1 MARTP
6 SGSGLAE
13 WFVIVSRV
21 DRELLWP
28 PTAAEL
34 RSAGGQE
41 CPPHTSIAARR
52 IQAVA
57 PPSQTKLIV
66 LNLKA
71 GMPTVEQAKRRLL
84 ESLLPSKSYADVVL
98 DATPDLA
105 TVERNLYDAI
115 VKKRDR
121 GGARQSS
128 ATGYPSTTGRRGK
141 PRLYDTTPPCL
152 FGCRLKRP
160 AGRRGP
166 ASSSLLTERSRR
178 LCSCRS
184 ERSVR
189 SRAFRRMCSKSL
201 ASRFCSA
208 IRIIFICGL
217 GWRRFGRWAGCTG
230 SWRGIEPS
238 SRTRAGLKDLAAAGV
253 GRAAANGLRST

>member
-1 MARTP
+1 M
-6 SGSGLAE
+6 AE

-66 LNLKA
+66 LNLQA

-121 GGARQSS
+121 GGAR
-128 ATGYPSTTGRRGK
+128 
-141 PRLYDTTPPCL
+141 
-152 FGCRLKRP
+152 
-160 AGRRGP
+160 
-166 ASSSLLTERSRR
+166 
-178 LCSCRS
+178 
-184 ERSVR
+184 
-189 SRAFRRMCSKSL
+189 
-201 ASRFCSA
+201 
-208 IRIIFICGL
+208 
-217 GWRRFGRWAGCTG
+217 
-230 SWRGIEPS
+230 
-238 SRTRAGLKDLAAAGV
+238 
-253 GRAAANGLRST
+253 